1 MKPWVVQ
8 DIFVLVCV
16 VCVLR
21 LSYWRAEQK
30 ARGAIFGLAA
40 TIQRL
45 NISIILGKYVIP

>member
-21 LSYWRAEQK
+21 IKNKVSKETVIYIQNKIDDIRK
-30 ARGAIFGLAA
+30 FVFGWLF
-40 TIQRL
+40 
-45 NISIILGKYVIP
+45 